1 MRTFIIVALLVAV
14 TGCEKNTTKP
24 SGANQTGIDGSDKV
38 CEQLKRDLE
47 KSMDQTLRDMKAQ
60 GVPSSALPSKAQLKS
75 QFDGPL
81 KANGCSGY

>member
-1 MRTFIIVALLVAV
+1 MRNLIVLALLFAI

-38 CEQLKRDLE
+38 CAQLKRDLE
-47 KSMDQTLRDMKAQ
+47 KSMDQTLREMRAQ
-60 GVPSSALPSKAQLKS
+60 GVAASALPSKADLKR
-75 QFDGPL
+75 QFEGPL